1 MIDSVDGL
9 MDKKVLMVAFH
20 LPPSAASSGHLRPL
34 GFARYLPSF
43 GWSSIGLSASVRAYS
58 HTDPTS
64 DSLIPENFPVH
75 RAFALDARR
84 HFGIRGK
91 YPPILAQPDRWAAWW
106 PAAVYVGLRLIR
118 RHKVQAIWS
127 TYPIMTAHCV
137 AHTLSRLSGLPWIA
151 DFRDPVTS
159 SVAERDRLT
168 GSTQIRWERRVLS
181 RANYSVFTTQGAMR
195 SYAERYPKAYSE
207 GRLKVISNGFDER
220 DFAELPAYRSPAG
233 GRPLHLVH
241 AGVLYPSGRSPLP
254 FFEALAKLRHSGFLA
269 AHEIRVTLRASGSE
283 RQFGAELDRLGL
295 REVVDLAPSVPYRE
309 ALAEQAQA
317 DALLLFQG
325 DQYDDQI
332 PAKLYEYLRIGRP
345 IFALVGERGDTAAV
359 LREAGGAEVVPIE
372 DVARIEQGFARF
384 VTSLANGA
392 TIQARRC
399 DIEKWSRRRGA
410 VELAQLLDH
419 MVDRADS
426 NPAEDGNER

>member
-1 MIDSVDGL
+1 
-9 MDKKVLMVAFH
+9 MVAFH

-34 GFARYLPSF
+34 GFARYLPLS
-43 GWSSIGLSASVRAYS
+43 GWSSIGLSASRHAYS
-58 HTDPTS
+58 QTDPAS
-64 DSLIPENFPVH
+64 ENLIPEGFPVH
-75 RAFALDARR
+75 RAFSLDARR

-91 YPPILAQPDRWAAWW
+91 YPHVLALPDRWASWW

-118 RHKVQAIWS
+118 RYDVQAIWS

-137 AHTLSRLSGLPWIA
+137 AHTLSRLTGLPWIA
-151 DFRDPVTS
+151 DFRDPVAS
-159 SVAERDRLT
+159 SVAGRDRLT
-168 GSTQIRWERRVLS
+168 RSTQLRWERRVLS
-181 RANYSVFTTQGAMR
+181 RANYSVFTTPGAMW
-195 SYAERYPKAYSE
+195 SYAERYPKIHGE

-220 DFAELPAYRSPAG
+220 DFAELPPYRSPLG

-254 FFEALAKLRHSGFLA
+254 FFEALARLRNSGFLA

-325 DQYDDQI
+325 DQYDHQI

-345 IFALVGERGDTAAV
+345 IFALLGERGDTAAV
-359 LREAGGAEVVPIE
+359 LREAGSANVVPIE
-372 DVARIEQGFARF
+372 DVSSIERGLAQF
-384 VTSLANGA
+384 VTSLVNGEA
-392 TIQARRC
+392 IQERRC
-399 DIEKWSRRRGA
+399 DIAKWSRRQGA

-419 MVDRADS
+419 MVERANSSPARDRS
-426 NPAEDGNER
+426 